1 MSTILKNLYTE
12 NNNPFKLSLCAGQNS
27 IRNTVTWVYM
37 VEDEYL
43 IPYFYGTELAV
54 TTGVKMAQ
62 DSSWLMTLVQKLS
75 ERHLSGLI
83 VNIGKYVTEIPQDVL
98 DFCNTHDFPLFI
110 MPWEIKITELIQ
122 TFCMSI
128 MKERHDSMLHDN
140 AMQDA
145 ILRRGNL
152 EESKELLSK
161 YYDLNGTFTVILIR
175 CKLSGEEMR
184 QFYNIE
190 YLFLNR
196 IRRFKTQHDLKGSRF
211 GIIRQEQYE
220 LIILNNTD
228 FQFFPEIRNL
238 IFELYE
244 DALKAHALFI
254 GAGIEVQGISQIHKS
269 FLRAQAAIRMAM
281 YQDKPFIRYKEMGFY
296 KILFSL
302 KNPEVLYSYAD
313 EILSPLDVQE
323 MKTQGYLDLLKA
335 YIKNDRS
342 LEKTA
347 AAMYL
352 HRNTVNYRIQKMK
365 TLLNCPLKT
374 AEDLFPYQVAL
385 MIRDIQAHDEAEA
398 TEHAAHSTHATEV
411 PEARLPKSK

>member
-1 MSTILKNLYTE
+1 MSTILKNLSKE
-12 NNNPFKLSLCAGQNS
+12 NNNQFKLSLRAGQNS

-37 VEDEYL
+37 IEDEYL
-43 IPYFYGTELAV
+43 IPYFHGAELAV
-54 TTGVKMAQ
+54 TTGVKMAH
-62 DSSWLMTLVQKLS
+62 DPSWLMTLVQNLA
-75 ERHLSGLI
+75 ERHVSGLI
-83 VNIGKYVTEIPQDVL
+83 VNIGKYVTNIPQDVIN
-98 DFCNTHDFPLFI
+98 FCNAHDFPLFT
-110 MPWEIKITELIQ
+110 MPWEIKITEMIQ

-140 AMQDA
+140 AMRDA
-145 ILRRGNL
+145 ILKRGNL
-152 EESKELLSK
+152 EESRELLTK

-175 CKLSGEEMR
+175 CKLDGEEMK

-196 IRRFKTQHDLKGSRF
+196 IRRFKTQHNLKGTRF
-211 GIIRQEQYE
+211 GLIRQEQYE
-220 LIILNNTD
+220 LMILNNTD
-228 FQFFPEIRNL
+228 FRLFPEIRNL

-244 DALKAHALFI
+244 GAAKANALFI

-269 FLRAQAAIRMAM
+269 FLRAQAAIRMAI
-281 YQDKPFIRYKEMGFY
+281 YQNKPFIRYEEMGFY

-313 EILSPLDVQE
+313 EVLGPLDAHE
-323 MKTQGYLDLLKA
+323 AKTHGYLELLDA

-347 AAMYL
+347 AALYL

-365 TLLNCPLKT
+365 TLLDSPLKT

-385 MIRDIQAHDEAEA
+385 IIRDIQAHDD
-398 TEHAAHSTHATEV
+398 EHAVSG
-411 PEARLPKSK
+411 KY